1 MSTVDSS
8 DYYDGDDEDMLRKAA
23 RAGILLLEKN
33 QELQEE
39 NAALRAQ
46 VAVLE
51 DTHPSLRNELQS
63 RDDELVSL
71 RDERKKSLLEINA
84 LRNELNAKSGLVT
97 DALEREHRMKGEVEE
112 AEKAKQEMAYQLDLL
127 QAELAVLQRKKE
139 KDPTERMK
147 HEDFAIS
154 NPAHTYDSNQASVFT
169 WSDYEELMQKWQAT
183 AEEND
188 VIHVELKSLR
198 KEIDSLRRKASR
210 AAECLVHIER
220 LEKKNSKLQHQND
233 TLYEEL
239 AEERAVLE
247 SVRTMNLMYKVRS
260 SFSPHTTHSNNLV
273 TVVVQKIAD
282 SRPFSTECSC
292 SVQKRGDAQSI
303 GISVQDVLLDRNMV
317 LETEICALRLA
328 MAAQRS
334 DERSSDNQVMNEDE
348 EEIDLVDM
356 RRLDS
361 DMSTISNFS
370 ELAGDT
376 EAAQAM
382 LLRKVQSLQEKLM
395 VARDMLKHTKLQ
407 WSAAVASQKALEECN
422 RSAQDEITRL
432 TQSLEYQMSA
442 LSTRNQDNA
451 TGESPQVRQKNRL
464 DDNDDE
470 ERWVEETAPYPAP
483 PGDLNSPLIK
493 CLLDHWTTD
502 KSKIM
507 TLTDWL
513 HHAIRGTGKPTPLRL
528 QSLTSEVAAGFA
540 QLLVPIMREK
550 HGVSVSIYRRDSVH
564 ILSDLVLQTNQPS
577 TSVPSYSTMSR
588 GSSHAGELEQ
598 VTSSQSRGTEDSA
611 ARSPWNQASQF
622 LMGETQF
629 LYG

>member
-1 MSTVDSS
+1 M
-8 DYYDGDDEDMLRKAA
+8 
-23 RAGILLLEKN
+23 
-33 QELQEE
+33 
-39 NAALRAQ
+39 
-46 VAVLE
+46 
-51 DTHPSLRNELQS
+51 
-63 RDDELVSL
+63 
-71 RDERKKSLLEINA
+71 
-84 LRNELNAKSGLVT
+84 
-97 DALEREHRMKGEVEE
+97 
-112 AEKAKQEMAYQLDLL
+112 
-127 QAELAVLQRKKE
+127 
-139 KDPTERMK
+139 
-147 HEDFAIS
+147 
-154 NPAHTYDSNQASVFT
+154 
-169 WSDYEELMQKWQAT
+169 
-183 AEEND
+183 
-188 VIHVELKSLR
+188 
-198 KEIDSLRRKASR
+198 
-210 AAECLVHIER
+210 
-220 LEKKNSKLQHQND
+220 
-233 TLYEEL
+233 
-239 AEERAVLE
+239 
-247 SVRTMNLMYKVRS
+247 
-260 SFSPHTTHSNNLV
+260 
-273 TVVVQKIAD
+273 VQKIAD
-282 SRPFSTECSC
+282 SRPFSTDCTCTVHES
-292 SVQKRGDAQSI
+292 GEAQSI

-317 LETEICALRLA
+317 LETEIRALRLA
-328 MAAQRS
+328 MAAH
-334 DERSSDNQVMNEDE
+334 ERSGDNQATNEDE
-348 EEIDLVDM
+348 EELDLVDI

-422 RSAQDEITRL
+422 RSAQEEITRL
-432 TQSLEYQMSA
+432 TQSLEYQMAAMASRGQEDA
-442 LSTRNQDNA
+442 PGDSPRVRRN
-451 TGESPQVRQKNRL
+451 SRL

-470 ERWVEETAPYPAP
+470 EHWVEETAPYPAP

-577 TSVPSYSTMSR
+577 SAVPSYSTASP
-588 GSSHAGELEQ
+588 GPSPADQDEAPS
-598 VTSSQSRGTEDSA
+598 SSQSRETAESA
-611 ARSPWNQASQF
+611 VRSPWNQASQF